1 MGVWESAEDIKPPS
15 ASTLLHA
22 GYPPVPQLHGFA
34 KGRCAIK
41 NSPFAGRWEMGSLK
55 VLWPTGRSGSAWYAV
70 AAQIYLACSS
80 FELPETCRSSTAPY
94 DTHQPIKMLAVK
106 DRSSAFAAG
115 GVQMGQR
122 PVRNHQRP

>member
-41 NSPFAGRWEMGSLK
+41 NSPFAGCWEMGSLK

-70 AAQIYLACSS
+70 AAPIYLACSS

-94 DTHQPIKMLAVK
+94 DTQPSFKYVLSNVC
-106 DRSSAFAAG
+106 SSAFAAG
-115 GVQMGQR
+115 GVQMANDR
-122 PVRNHQRP
+122 